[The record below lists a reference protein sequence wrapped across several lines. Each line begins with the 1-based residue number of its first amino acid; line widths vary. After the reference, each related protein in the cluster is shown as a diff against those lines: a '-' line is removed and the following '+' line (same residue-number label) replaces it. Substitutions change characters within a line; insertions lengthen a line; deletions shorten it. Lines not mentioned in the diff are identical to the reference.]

1 MRYGAGE
8 GQAGWATGSH
18 GSRPYPRGAG
28 HNGRMEPKKRRPKK
42 AAPVLIGFGHMA
54 VTAFTWRDI
63 KRRQPSQIRGNKRV
77 WRALTALNTGN
88 SALYWLI
95 GRRR

>member
-1 MRYGAGE
+1 
-8 GQAGWATGSH
+8 
-18 GSRPYPRGAG
+18 
-28 HNGRMEPKKRRPKK
+28 
-42 AAPVLIGFGHMA
+42 MA